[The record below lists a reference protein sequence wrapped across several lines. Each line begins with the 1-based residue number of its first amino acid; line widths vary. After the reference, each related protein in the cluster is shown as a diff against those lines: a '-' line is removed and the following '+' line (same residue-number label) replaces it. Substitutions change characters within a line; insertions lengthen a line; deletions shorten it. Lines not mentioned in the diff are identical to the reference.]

1 MKLENTE
8 DEYGFLSRAFHWVI
22 AFLIIGLIPVG
33 FGMGMMENS
42 PFKFEIYAMHKSF
55 GLLVFFLGIARL
67 VWRFFSSPPDHLE
80 THAKWEVTL
89 AGAAH
94 FWLYVCIIGMPL
106 TGWLMSSA
114 LEFPVPFFGYS
125 LPWIVGKDTELGML
139 FGDAHEI
146 LAYTLLF
153 VLALHAAGA
162 LKHHVLDKDATLQ
175 RMAYMKAGLGFV
187 AFIVLVLG
195 LSYGLSASVIVA
207 KSLAKKDRVEQ
218 DMVVAA
224 TVSQPADLP
233 DTSSLPD
240 HGWAIIPSESN
251 LTFTTTMY
259 GTPFT
264 GTFGDFNGEII
275 FNPDDLAASRANIRI
290 GLDNVK
296 TGDADRDS
304 SIVGSDWFD
313 AASNPDAVFRT
324 MQIEHAEGNNYIA
337 IGELTLRGVT
347 MPLSLPFTLEIS
359 GDRAKMRGSATVN
372 RMDFGMG
379 GGQWDDE
386 QTVGHDVEINVDLSV
401 IR

>member
-1 MKLENTE
+1 MKIENTE
-8 DEYGFLSRAFHWVI
+8 DEYGFLARAFHWII

-42 PFKFEIYAMHKSF
+42 PFKFEIYALHKSF

-67 VWRFFSSPPDHLE
+67 LWRFFSPPPEHLE

-94 FWLYVCIIGMPL
+94 FWLYICIIGMPL
-106 TGWLMSSA
+106 SGWLMSSA

-125 LPWIVGKDTELGML
+125 LPWIVGKDMELGML
-139 FGDAHEI
+139 FGDVHEI
-146 LAYTLLF
+146 LAFTLLF

-175 RMAYMKAGLGFV
+175 RMAYVKAGMGFV
-187 AFIVLVLG
+187 AFIVAVLG
-195 LSYGLSASVIVA
+195 LSYGLSGFAMLRGEEEHADTEVSA
-207 KSLAKKDRVEQ
+207 P
-218 DMVVAA
+218 A
-224 TVSQPADLP
+224 TQPSDLP
-233 DTSSLPD
+233 DTSALPD
-240 HGWAIIPSESN
+240 HGWAIIPSESS

-275 FNPDDLAASRANIRI
+275 FDADNLAESKADIRI

-304 SIVGSDWFD
+304 SIVGADWFD
-313 AASNPDAVFRT
+313 AASNPDAVFKT
-324 MQIEHAEGNNYIA
+324 MKIEHAEGNSYVA

-347 MPLSLPFTLEIS
+347 MPVSLPFTLDIK
-359 GDRAKMRGSATVN
+359 GDRAKMRGTASVD

-379 GGQWDDE
+379 GGQWDDPK
-386 QTVGHDVEINVDLSV
+386 TVGHEVEITVDLSV